1 MSNLNFL
8 HSGGNKVTL
17 STPDS
22 NPSSDITLKLPQ
34 ADGSSGQAIVTDG
47 SGALS
52 FANVASPYSF
62 TQWYMT
68 ADYVIN
74 SGNSSGNE
82 NDVIENW
89 AESNAGAY
97 ERLGT
102 APTYSSGQFSLPS
115 TGYWKFT
122 GHMIFYHNGA
132 EVGDTFAFALRKS
145 TDSGSSFNV
154 IGMTGGRV
162 DGQTQPYSKLCWSVS
177 AVTKITNVSTHRID
191 VFGIAMATTGG
202 ARVMGGSQADINN
215 TGGSA
220 MIVEKVANL

>member
-1 MSNLNFL
+1 MSEINLT
-8 HSGGNKVTL
+8 HSNGNQVKLTTPDTL
-17 STPDS
+17 SASKTF
-22 NPSSDITLKLPQ
+22 KLPG
-34 ADGSSGQAIVTDG
+34 ADGSSGEAIVTDG

-68 ADYVIN
+68 SDHIIN
-74 SGNSSGNE
+74 SGVSSGNE

-122 GHMIFYHNGA
+122 AHMIFYHNGA

-177 AVTKITNVSTHRID
+177 AVTKITNISTHKID

-202 ARVMGGSQADINN
+202 ARVMGGSQADITT

-220 MIVEKVANL
+220 MIIEKMANL

>member
-8 HSGGNKVTL
+8 HSGGNKVII
-17 STPDS
+17 SAPDS
-22 NPSSDITLKLPQ
+22 NPSSDVTLKLPQ
-34 ADGSSGQAIVTDG
+34 ADGSAGQALVTNG

-68 ADYVIN
+68 ADHVIN
-74 SGNSSGNE
+74 DGSSSGND

-89 AESNAGAY
+89 AESNAESY

-102 APTYSSGQFSLPS
+102 APTYSSGQFTLPS

-122 GHMIFYHNGA
+122 AHMIFYHAAGG
-132 EVGDTFAFALRKS
+132 VGDTFAFALRRS
-145 TDSGSSFNV
+145 TDSGGSFGV

-162 DGQTQPYSKLCWSVS
+162 DGTAQPNNKMCWTVS
-177 AVTKITNVSTHRID
+177 AVTKIANISTHRID
-191 VFGIAMATTGG
+191 IFGIAMAMTGG

-220 MIVEKVANL
+220 LLIEKVANL

>member
-8 HSGGNKVTL
+8 HSGGNKVII
-17 STPDS
+17 SAPDS
-22 NPSSDITLKLPQ
+22 NPSSDVTLKLPQ
-34 ADGSSGQAIVTDG
+34 ADGSAGQAMVTNG

-52 FANVASPYSF
+52 FATVASPYSF

-68 ADYVIN
+68 SDHVID

-220 MIVEKVANL
+220 LLIEKVANL